1 VGVGGE
7 GLPGRSPDST
17 MNRRRVL
24 SIVKKEFRQLRRD
37 PRLLRIVVA
46 APVFQLL
53 IFGYAVTTDVKHI
66 RTAVYDEDR
75 TAVSRQLAERFTRSG
90 YFELNHHLST
100 AREINRLLD
109 SGQAQMV
116 LHIPSGFA
124 RDLSRGRS
132 ARRDAAGASPLT
144 SLQIILDGSDSM
156 SAGIIAGYAQGL
168 IAAFSP
174 RIAAEVKHPAGG
186 QLPAGPRLEGRL
198 RVWYNPDLKSVNFMV
213 PGVLCTI
220 LLVVTM
226 VLTSVAIVKEREV
239 GTLEQLVVTPIR
251 PVELMLG
258 KTIPFVAIGFVDMA
272 LILVVASL
280 WFRVP
285 IAGSAVLLFALTI
298 VFLLTSLGLGL
309 FVSTVSRTQ
318 QQATMTSFFFMMP
331 SILLSGFM
339 FPIENM
345 PRVIQWLT
353 YAIPLRYFL
362 VIIRGIFL
370 KGNDLSVLWP
380 QVLALAAFG
389 VVIMTLSALRFSKR
403 LG

>member
-1 VGVGGE
+1 
-7 GLPGRSPDST
+7 
-17 MNRRRVL
+17 MNWRRVL

-37 PRLLRIVVA
+37 PRLLRIVLA

-66 RTAVYDEDR
+66 RTAVYDADR
-75 TAVSRQLAERFTRSG
+75 TAASRQLTERFVRSR
-90 YFELNHHLST
+90 YFELGHYLSS
-100 AREINRLLD
+100 AKEINRLLD
-109 SGQAQMV
+109 SGEAQMV
-116 LHIPSGFA
+116 LGIPVGFA
-124 RDLSRGRS
+124 RALGRSGTPPARGTRVAGRS
-132 ARRDAAGASPLT
+132 A

-156 SAGIIAGYAQGL
+156 TAGIVAGYAQGV
-168 IAAFSP
+168 ISAFSS
-174 RIAAEVKHPAGG
+174 RIVAERTNLAKSK
-186 QLPAGPRLEGRL
+186 LPQVPRLDGRI

-220 LLVVTM
+220 LLVVTT

-251 PVELMLG
+251 AGELMLG
-258 KTIPFVAIGFVDMA
+258 KTIPFVAIGFVDMT

-285 IAGSAVLLFALTI
+285 IAGSIALLFALTI
-298 VFLLTSLGLGL
+298 VFLLTSLGMGL

-318 QQATMTSFFFMMP
+318 QQATMTSLFFMMP

-339 FPIENM
+339 FPIESM
-345 PRVIQWLT
+345 PRVIQWIT

-370 KGNDLSVLWP
+370 KGNGIAILWP

-389 VVIMTLSALRFSKR
+389 VIIMTLSALRFSKR